1 MQCREWDRRSAEL
14 VEREQVEFSAT
25 VTLYGV
31 MGRSG
36 RQNPTKHSRI
46 EWWKTVET
54 VGQDTERKICQ
65 RKVPEIYFKV
75 PLKSLPASQC
85 PHLMANLPRKE
96 EKESPPDK
104 EKFLVTPSHIS
115 SY

>member
-1 MQCREWDRRSAEL
+1 M
-14 VEREQVEFSAT
+14 EREQVEFSAT
-25 VTLYGV
+25 VTLYVV

-46 EWWKTVET
+46 ECWLET

-85 PHLMANLPRKE
+85 PHLMANLPRKD
-96 EKESPPDK
+96 EKESLPDK
-104 EKFLVTPSHIS
+104 ENFLVTPSHVS